1 MVEGKVKW
9 EGEKA
14 FEQVIGWFRK
24 MERDDKDVQQGVL
37 GVYRVLSQDRTVV
50 RGSLANPIVVPQPTQ
65 VC

>member
-50 RGSLANPIVVPQPTQ
+50 RGS
-65 VC
+65 